1 MVDIPNTF
9 IPGEVASATE
19 VNENFNAL
27 KDGINQNSSY
37 ISNIE
42 NDVSNLQLNKAD
54 KNGNKNELFNVAD
67 GVVDSNAVSMKQL
80 RERTQTTLNYIDGL
94 VIKIDTNNTD
104 LVISGG
110 QCYDTNR
117 EYILSSGETVFT
129 PTSLSVD
136 TEYNVMI
143 CGTVV
148 DDVVTEV
155 GFEAHTGT
163 SPSTEYDIY
172 RIIGTFKTAPNSTQI
187 DSVVTYS
194 GSATAEV
201 NTMTIIGDSILTTTK
216 NTNFNFANTGSTYN
230 IPNDGHSYIAW
241 VRNRDTN
248 NSGTIQIRGN
258 SNTITLMNIKIGA
271 NSVTTIPIPATNN
284 RYIYCNR
291 SLDIRAWVRV

>member
-1 MVDIPNTF
+1 MVDIPHTF
-9 IPGEVASATE
+9 VPGEVASATE
-19 VNENFNAL
+19 VNENFTAL
-27 KDGINQNSSY
+27 SNGIDYNLSSINEMSDN

-42 NDVSNLQLNKAD
+42 LNKAD

-94 VIKIDTNNTD
+94 VITIDTNNTD

-110 QCYDTNR
+110 QCYDTDR

-143 CGTVV
+143 CGKVV

-155 GFEAHTGT
+155 GFEAHTDS

-172 RIIGTFKTAPNSTQI
+172 RIIGTFKTAPSSTQI

-201 NTMTIIGDSILTTTK
+201 NTMTIIGDSVLTTTK

-241 VRNRDTN
+241 VRNRDTSN
-248 NSGTIQIRGN
+248 AGTIQIRGN
-258 SNTITLMNIKIGA
+258 SDTIALMTIRIGA
-271 NSVTTIPIPATNN
+271 NSIATIPIPATTN

-291 SLDIRAWVRV
+291 ALDIRAWVRV

>member
-1 MVDIPNTF
+1 MVDVPHTF
-9 IPGEVASATE
+9 VPGEVASATE
-19 VNENFNAL
+19 VNENFTALSNGVDYNLSSINAM
-27 KDGINQNSSY
+27 NNN

-42 NDVSNLQLNKAD
+42 LNKAD

-94 VIKIDTNNTD
+94 VIKIDTNNTS

-117 EYILSSGETVFT
+117 EYILSSGEDVLT
-129 PTSLSVD
+129 PTSLSQN

-143 CGTVV
+143 CGKVV

-172 RIIGTFKTAPNSTQI
+172 RIIGIFKTAPSSTSI

-201 NTMTIIGDSILTTTK
+201 NTMTILGDSVLTTTK
-216 NTNFNFANTGSTYN
+216 NTNFNFANTGTADY

-241 VRNRDTN
+241 VRNKDTSN
-248 NSGTIQIRGN
+248 AGTIQIRGN
-258 SNTITLMNIKIGA
+258 SDTITLMTIRIGA
-271 NSVTTIPIPATNN
+271 NGVMAIPIPATTN

-291 SLDIRAWVRV
+291 ALDIRAWVRV

>member
-1 MVDIPNTF
+1 MVDIPHTF
-9 IPGEVASATE
+9 VPGEVASATE
-19 VNENFNAL
+19 VNENFTAL
-27 KDGINQNSSY
+27 SNGIDLNSSS
-37 ISNIE
+37 ISAIDNSIINIE
-42 NDVSNLQLNKAD
+42 LNKAD

-94 VIKIDTNNTD
+94 VIKIDTNNTS

-117 EYILSSGETVFT
+117 EYILSSGEDVLT
-129 PTSLSVD
+129 PTSLSQD

-143 CGTVV
+143 CGKVV
-148 DDVVTEV
+148 DGTVTEV

-172 RIIGTFKTAPNSTQI
+172 RIIGTFKTAPSSTSI

-201 NTMTIIGDSILTTTK
+201 NTMTILGDSVLTTTK
-216 NTNFNFANTGSTYN
+216 NTNFNFANTGTADY

-241 VRNRDTN
+241 VRNKDTSN
-248 NSGTIQIRGN
+248 AGTIQIRGN
-258 SNTITLMNIKIGA
+258 SDTTALMTIRIGA
-271 NSVTTIPIPATNN
+271 NSVMTIPIPATTN

-291 SLDIRAWVRV
+291 ALDIRAWVRV